1 MIEVFH
7 HEQKCDHWNG
17 RERRAPQE
25 QVKQRLRSKQSQ
37 VFESR
42 VSEGQKGAEGVINDN
57 RAYLKPEEERLG
69 WALRTLKMYFLPF
82 LERATGFTTPF
93 PYGW

>member
-1 MIEVFH
+1 MVEVFH

-42 VSEGQKGAEGVINDN
+42 VSEGQKGAEGGH
-57 RAYLKPEEERLG
+57 K
-69 WALRTLKMYFLPF
+69 
-82 LERATGFTTPF
+82 
-93 PYGW
+93 